1 MRPEDL
7 AKMKKNFPKK
17 RKAPLSKG
25 TSKKSSTVV
34 VAWKETLV
42 EWASAVEAAVTVAI
56 DVPSGPPSVV
66 AASISATR
74 MQVSSRSMARAL
86 TPLTSSP
93 RDKAQ
98 PSPMVGPSGLPP
110 LGDQVD
116 IETRLSSI
124 PEDAT
129 FDNWRVDK
137 ELIERMILPME
148 LEGIG
153 SMDFDDL

>member
-1 MRPEDL
+1 M
-7 AKMKKNFPKK
+7 
-17 RKAPLSKG
+17 
-25 TSKKSSTVV
+25 
-34 VAWKETLV
+34 
-42 EWASAVEAAVTVAI
+42 
-56 DVPSGPPSVV
+56 
-66 AASISATR
+66 
-74 MQVSSRSMARAL
+74 
-86 TPLTSSP
+86 SP
-93 RDKAQ
+93 CRDGVW
-98 PSPMVGPSGLPP
+98 PSPVVSPSRLPP
-110 LGDQVD
+110 PKDQVD